1 MCGIA
6 GIMYKTSNHKRRT
19 GEVVLKMLDCLYG
32 RGPDSTGVSL
42 LHQSQTNSL
51 YIDVNYEKA
60 GNGMKI
66 IDRLRSVSQVI
77 TATDHEE
84 YVRAFIIYTG
94 AERKL
99 VDEID
104 AIDTDVSVASIGS
117 HIEVLKYLGGAGN
130 LEKQFHVSQYDGP
143 VALGHTRMATESKVD
158 ISHSQPLSPRT
169 IKDLSIIHNGHIT
182 NYIKLRGSFEN
193 NGYTFTTGNDSEVIA
208 VYLADKMLQG
218 ATLKEAMRDSI
229 RELDG
234 SFTYLAVTPQAVGL
248 AKEPFGMKP
257 MFIAE
262 TDDFVALASESR
274 SIASGLEEDLKIWE
288 PGAEEVMVWEL

>member
-1 MCGIA
+1 MCGIG
-6 GIMYKTSNHKRRT
+6 GIIYKTPHHKLRT

-42 LHQSQTNSL
+42 LHQDNTDSL
-51 YIDVNYEKA
+51 FIDVNYEKA
-60 GNGMKI
+60 GNGTKV
-66 IDRLRSVSQVI
+66 IDYLHSVSQVKA
-77 TATDHEE
+77 ATDHRE
-84 YVRAFIIYTG
+84 YVRASIIFKG
-94 AERKL
+94 DERKL
-99 VDEID
+99 VDGIDSID
-104 AIDTDVSVASIGS
+104 ADVSVASLGS
-117 HIEVLKYLGGAGN
+117 HIEVLKYLGRAGN

-158 ISHSQPLSPRT
+158 ISHSQPLSPRG

-182 NYIKLRGSFEN
+182 NYIKLRGFYEN

-218 ATLKEAMRDSI
+218 ASLKEAMKDSI

-234 SFTYLAVTPQAVGL
+234 SFTYLAVSPQAVGF

-257 MFIAE
+257 MFVAE

-274 SIASGLEEDLKIWE
+274 SITNGLGEDLKTWE
-288 PGAEEVMVWEL
+288 PGAEEVIVWEL